1 MSTTVESN
9 SSTGYQAFDKLN
21 HANYHSWAPHAKA
34 KLMESGVWHFCTGE
48 ELPLP
53 KPELPTAP
61 KEGDTSDT
69 YQKQLR
75 EYHDDIWHYNNT
87 YVKMTM
93 QLEP

>member
-9 SSTGYQAFDKLN
+9 SSTDYQAFDKLN
-21 HANYHSWAPHAKA
+21 HANYHCWAPRAKV
-34 KLMESGVWHFCTGE
+34 KLMELGVWRFCTGE

-61 KEGDTSDT
+61 KEGATSDT

-75 EYHDDIWHYNNT
+75 EYCDDIWHYNEH
-87 YVKMTM
+87 
-93 QLEP
+93 LH